1 MTALAWI
8 AIAFLLP
15 AFMVL
20 ALEPDF
26 VKVAGMAILIFFGG

>member
-1 MTALAWI
+1 MTTIAWL
-8 AIAFLLP
+8 AIAFLFP

-26 VKVAGMAILIFFGG
+26 VKVAGLALLIFFGG